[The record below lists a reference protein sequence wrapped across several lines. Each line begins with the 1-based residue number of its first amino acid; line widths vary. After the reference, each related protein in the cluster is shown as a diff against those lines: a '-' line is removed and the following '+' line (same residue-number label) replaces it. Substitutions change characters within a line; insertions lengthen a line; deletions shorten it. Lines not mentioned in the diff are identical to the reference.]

1 MKLRKKTESIHSIR
15 NHAYG
20 IKLPK
25 EFKRYFW
32 DVVFD
37 DLTTEKYPRFIA
49 ERLLNYGNLN
59 AVKWLFSWCDR
70 KFIKT
75 LVDNSRNLNPKSR
88 NYWKIMLK
96 EIPDRL
102 FYNEQ

>member
-1 MKLRKKTESIHSIR
+1 MRSRKKTESVHGVSNPAHETR
-15 NHAYG
+15 
-20 IKLPK
+20 LPK
-25 EFKRYFW
+25 ELQRYFW
-32 DVVFD
+32 DVSFD

-49 ERLLNYGNLN
+49 ERLLNYGDLN
-59 AVKWLFSWCDR
+59 AIKWLFSWSDR

-75 LVDNSRNLNPKSR
+75 LVDDSRNLNPKSR